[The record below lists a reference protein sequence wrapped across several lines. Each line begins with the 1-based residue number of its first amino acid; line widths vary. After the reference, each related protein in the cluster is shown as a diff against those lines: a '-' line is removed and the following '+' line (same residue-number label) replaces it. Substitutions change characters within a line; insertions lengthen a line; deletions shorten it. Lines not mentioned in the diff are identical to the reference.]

1 MQHDSL
7 DSRVRARPVVGH
19 PGVAALALVLAAC
32 QPTPPPAPSAD
43 EHRQSVDAW
52 SEGRIEKLRQPDGWL
67 SLVGLYWL
75 RPGINPFGSDSS
87 NALIYPAVYVP
98 ARLGDFRL
106 DNDTVRF
113 DAAPGVSV
121 THEGE
126 PVASVTMAYAGDDP
140 TLLRS
145 GSLAWLIIRRGD
157 RLAVRARDT
166 LSAVRTGFAGIE
178 RFPVDIGWRFAA
190 RFVTHEPADTIEVP
204 NVLGTVNHTASPGTV
219 VFVVDGRKY
228 SLRMWKDSDDPAN
241 FFTAFADR
249 TNGGATYGGG
259 RFLWVDAPDADGWT
273 VVDFNR
279 AYNPPCVFTEYATCP
294 LPPRENRLPFA
305 IEAGERMYGG
315 GH

>member
-1 MQHDSL
+1 MSPDSIK
-7 DSRVRARPVVGH
+7 G
-19 PGVAALALVLAAC
+19 AALAVLLLTAC
-32 QPTPPPAPSAD
+32 GPSPPPAPSVA
-43 EHRQSVDAW
+43 EHLQSVEQW
-52 SEGRIEKLRQPDGWL
+52 SAGRIAELRQPDGWL

-75 RPGINPFGSDSS
+75 RPGINGFGSDAA
-87 NALIYPAVYVP
+87 NPLVYPAAYVP
-98 ARLGDFRL
+98 PQIGDFVL
-106 DNDTVRF
+106 ESDSVRF
-113 DAAPGVSV
+113 IAAKGVVV
-121 THEGE
+121 THDGA
-126 PVASVTMAYAGDDP
+126 PITSAVMKYAGESP

-145 GSLAWLIIRRGD
+145 GSLEWLIIRRGD

-166 LSAVRTGFAGIE
+166 LSAVRTGFGGID
-178 RFPVDIGWRFAA
+178 RYPVSIDWRFAA
-190 RFVTHEPADTIEVP
+190 RFSAHEPADTIEVP

-219 VFVVDGRKY
+219 AFEYAGKKY
-228 SLRMWKDSDDPAN
+228 NLRLWKDSDDPVN

-305 IEAGERMYGG
+305 VDAGEKMFGV

>member
-1 MQHDSL
+1 MLPDSIRRT
-7 DSRVRARPVVGH
+7 SI
-19 PGVAALALVLAAC
+19 ALLLLPAC
-32 QPTPPPAPSAD
+32 ESSPPPAPPVA
-43 EHRQSVDAW
+43 EHLRSVEEW
-52 SEGRIEKLRQPDGWL
+52 SSRRIATLREPDGWL

-75 RPGINPFGSDSS
+75 RPGANGFGSDSS
-87 NALIYPAVYVP
+87 NPLVYPAAYVP
-98 ARLGDFRL
+98 PKLGDFVL
-106 DNDTVRF
+106 ENDTVRF
-113 DAAPGVSV
+113 DVAAGVDITDGGAAIRSTV
-121 THEGE
+121 MT
-126 PVASVTMAYAGDDP
+126 YDGDHP
-140 TLLRS
+140 TVLRS
-145 GSLAWLIIRRGD
+145 GSLEWLIIRRGD
-157 RLAVRARDT
+157 RLGVRARDT
-166 LSAVRTGFAGIE
+166 LSPVRTGFEGID

-219 VFVVDGRKY
+219 VFEREGRTY

-305 IEAGERMYGG
+305 IEAGEKMYGA